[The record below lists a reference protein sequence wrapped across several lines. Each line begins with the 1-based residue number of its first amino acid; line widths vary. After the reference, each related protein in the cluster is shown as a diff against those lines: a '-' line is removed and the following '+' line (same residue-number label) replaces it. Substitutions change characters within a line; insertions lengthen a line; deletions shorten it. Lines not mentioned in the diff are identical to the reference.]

1 MGAIILWG
9 IAVWGFYPAQMAH
22 LVSAGG
28 PPVAA
33 VTLFLNT
40 SVMYASFG
48 VGSALGSAI
57 LAGRSVQAIGLAA
70 AGLEAIAVTLFLIYR
85 LAGRPDR

>member
-1 MGAIILWG
+1 MLEARQLR
-9 IAVWGFYPAQMAH
+9 P
-22 LVSAGG
+22 
-28 PPVAA
+28 
-33 VTLFLNT
+33 LFLNT

-57 LAGRSVQAIGLAA
+57 LASRSVQAIGLAA